1 MPPLA
6 QGPLFAPG
14 FGTVLNPNAARAA
27 ADEHQGL
34 VNGVNNFMP
43 QAGRPEYME
52 SSAPQILAAPASG
65 APAQGIQAGV
75 VFSGFPGRTGV
86 PQQSVAQVPRQ
97 GHSFGSQQN
106 SFQGQTQAVSHG
118 QFLQGYPQGAQQVQG
133 YQNQY
138 PALFTEPQANPQM
151 IHFNGQSQQDF
162 AMQPNQVAVQDASL
176 GQFSSARVPQQP
188 WVQPSANHIHNGAVG
203 LLFVNN
209 DNAFTSFDSQNGSG
223 SIAYNPIAA
232 QPGQISS
239 QTLLPSAPV
248 HTFPRQPSEVS
259 MNSHTSFQPF
269 PPFPPASTVP
279 VMQRESSQLSHLS
292 RTSHHSGTSAPPS
305 ATVAFPAQSFPATS
319 FMHARPQ
326 QMMTMSSSQARTQ
339 SHSTQPRTASSQDEE
354 GELLGVGVQTIM
366 QAAMPGQ
373 TFVDNVPVS
382 QSSPDI
388 DVVLPDPRYSETA
401 VKKLI
406 RVNSQFTPPRRLY
419 TQFQESQPAQPGH
432 QRSISTSVAAY
443 DDTPSQTPET
453 RSLLQ
458 SAVLTTD
465 SIGRDSSS
473 PLSSGSAPPSAKG
486 DTVMRKSVTGVPGHM
501 VHNWDPT
508 ASNQNDNSTE
518 GGRTIKRRRSGEVES
533 VVASTSKAVRG
544 GKKRKDEGKSCLH
557 CAVTRKSCTKTTPC
571 DRCAESDNYAC
582 VDADCRDH
590 NIFLQCLREDLK
602 KVATRIIEREE
613 DAPISNR
620 QNISI
625 AFDYLADHK
634 VGCKEFYHNLRTLEA
649 NDKKCIVVP
658 FYQASM
664 ILQVYPLLNV
674 LSSHDHNYDGFTPE
688 FRDELLVWRAVNAA
702 HALNLIKSMM
712 DKNRDDETP
721 KYSKHAKNLVVILAT
736 IYEQAEAFEKTLL
749 AKESVPDALRETQ
762 RQLCYNLGYRLH
774 HMCGRAFR
782 PERPETVQD
791 GDDYSGDHSSKAK
804 NNLADF
810 VVVTK
815 NSVTIDKRFWDKL
828 NTLWAQGHDDDEQR
842 ASARASQ
849 GLSTAMA
856 TPASFSSMLTPID
869 TNFVS
874 SLSGGQSFFMTAPVS
889 ATLEPPQMQR
899 RRSKTSQNDA
909 KGKKPR
915 KPRERKA
922 DNKWVDDRDDADAE
936 VMISARSPIHDD
948 GPDTTFIDLLQ
959 DLRLE
964 DDNEIV
970 FCTTVV
976 DNTTGPWTDLGS
988 PNEYFGDIYN
998 ADDGGNSTVNAAVNN
1013 SNIANNNVASD
1024 FGINYDAGNAPAARI
1039 NETTGAFSSSMD
1051 FGDFD
1056 FSRVDS
1062 GTMDA
1067 LMRDSLQQ
1075 VQVQDNET
1083 NLAYARTSI
1092 SSQGADLLQ
1101 VPSPVER
1108 VPSTVPATT
1117 SRPATA
1123 ATASSVGSD
1132 RGSAAGSSRVQRSPS
1147 RARRGTDAVMKF
1159 FGKKKP

>member
-1 MPPLA
+1 
-6 QGPLFAPG
+6 
-14 FGTVLNPNAARAA
+14 
-27 ADEHQGL
+27 
-34 VNGVNNFMP
+34 
-43 QAGRPEYME
+43 
-52 SSAPQILAAPASG
+52 
-65 APAQGIQAGV
+65 
-75 VFSGFPGRTGV
+75 
-86 PQQSVAQVPRQ
+86 
-97 GHSFGSQQN
+97 
-106 SFQGQTQAVSHG
+106 
-118 QFLQGYPQGAQQVQG
+118 
-133 YQNQY
+133 
-138 PALFTEPQANPQM
+138 M

-239 QTLLPSAPV
+239 QTLLPSAP
-248 HTFPRQPSEVS
+248 
-259 MNSHTSFQPF
+259 
-269 PPFPPASTVP
+269 
-279 VMQRESSQLSHLS
+279 
-292 RTSHHSGTSAPPS
+292 
-305 ATVAFPAQSFPATS
+305 
-319 FMHARPQ
+319 
-326 QMMTMSSSQARTQ
+326 MMTMSSSQARTQ

-557 CAVTRKSCTKTTPC
+557 CAVTRKS
-571 DRCAESDNYAC
+571 
-582 VDADCRDH
+582 
-590 NIFLQCLREDLK
+590 
-602 KVATRIIEREE
+602 
-613 DAPISNR
+613 
-620 QNISI
+620 
-625 AFDYLADHK
+625 
-634 VGCKEFYHNLRTLEA
+634 
-649 NDKKCIVVP
+649 
-658 FYQASM
+658 ASM